1 MFGSEKYE
9 RKKTNAKEN
18 DFFYFFIMKTTKEN
32 KI

>member
-18 DFFYFFIMKTTKEN
+18 DFFLFFYYEN
-32 KI
+32 YKRK